1 MKTFSIF
8 ELASATR
15 VASRAAASV
24 VVALCLVLSAG
35 AAFAQEY
42 AEANVDDSLA
52 GQKAAVVGSGDSAQI
67 KNFLTKY
74 YIARWTV
81 RANARDLVKYR
92 QELVQDGASL
102 TGAEQTAFLK
112 EAVSALR
119 GYAGSNKCYPACR
132 LNAVLAIGELNTA
145 TGDRSTPDTPYA
157 GAIPDLGRMVTA
169 SGDVPDY
176 VRYGALIGLVRHAQ
190 LGIQD
195 EKLRNVVKT
204 IFARVLDKQYAVD
217 AKLRDEIYDCFTEN
231 AIIGLASFKSP
242 EGSKGGTG
250 TLDLFRQ
257 MIEDKNAS
265 IQLRCAAAS
274 GIGDMNLDGVQNYD
288 FVGLAR
294 SLVMLARDLCIEE
307 SGYIDSELVRDQ
319 VKSAAAGGMGGGM
332 GGMSGGMG
340 GMSGGMGGMGGGMGD
355 MGGGMGGMGVSGGM
369 SGGMGGGMGGTIQNQ
384 KSMEAIVAR
393 IQYGFECIQIGIKGK
408 KSGGSGVLGKLDAND
423 EAQAEVVEMLN
434 DALDEIAGT
443 NKFIAEGPTTSS
455 GMFGG
460 TSGMGGMGGMTD
472 MYGGMSS
479 NIKVDASSMKDHLLE
494 KRINFN
500 QLLGIDS
507 Y

>member
-112 EAVSALR
+112 EAVSALK

-157 GAIPDLGRMVTA
+157 GSIPDLGRMVTA

-195 EKLRNVVKT
+195 EKLRNGVKT

-340 GMSGGMGGMGGGMGD
+340 GMSGGMGGMGGGMG
-355 MGGGMGGMGVSGGM
+355 
-369 SGGMGGGMGGTIQNQ
+369 GTIQNQ

>member
-112 EAVSALR
+112 EAVSVLK
-119 GYAGSNKCYPACR
+119 GYAASNKCYPACR

-157 GAIPDLGRMVTA
+157 GSIPDLGRMVTA

-195 EKLRNVVKT
+195 EKLRNGVKT

-340 GMSGGMGGMGGGMGD
+340 GMSGGMGGMGGGMG
-355 MGGGMGGMGVSGGM
+355 
-369 SGGMGGGMGGTIQNQ
+369 GTIQNQ
-384 KSMEAIVAR
+384 KSMEVIVAR

>member
-112 EAVSALR
+112 EAVSVLK
-119 GYAGSNKCYPACR
+119 GYAASNKCYPACR

-157 GAIPDLGRMVTA
+157 GSIPDLGRMVTA

-195 EKLRNVVKT
+195 EKLRNGVKT

-340 GMSGGMGGMGGGMGD
+340 GMSGGMGGMGGGMG
-355 MGGGMGGMGVSGGM
+355 
-369 SGGMGGGMGGTIQNQ
+369 GTIQNQ

-408 KSGGSGVLGKLDAND
+408 KSGGCGVLGKLDAND

>member
-112 EAVSALR
+112 EAVSVLK
-119 GYAGSNKCYPACR
+119 GYAASNKCYPACR

-157 GAIPDLGRMVTA
+157 GSIPDLGRMVTA

-195 EKLRNVVKT
+195 EKLRNGVKT

-340 GMSGGMGGMGGGMGD
+340 GMSGGMGGMGGGMG
-355 MGGGMGGMGVSGGM
+355 
-369 SGGMGGGMGGTIQNQ
+369 GTIQNQ

>member
-102 TGAEQTAFLK
+102 TGAEQAAFLK
-112 EAVSALR
+112 EAVSVLK
-119 GYAGSNKCYPACR
+119 GYAASNKCYPACR

-157 GAIPDLGRMVTA
+157 GSIPDLGRMVTA

-195 EKLRNVVKT
+195 EKLRNGVKT

-340 GMSGGMGGMGGGMGD
+340 GMSGGMGGMGGGMG
-355 MGGGMGGMGVSGGM
+355 
-369 SGGMGGGMGGTIQNQ
+369 GTIQNQ

>member
-102 TGAEQTAFLK
+102 TGAEQAAFLK
-112 EAVSALR
+112 EAVSVLK

-132 LNAVLAIGELNTA
+132 LNAVLAIGELNTV

-195 EKLRNVVKT
+195 EKLRNGVKT

-231 AIIGLASFKSP
+231 AIVGLASFKSP

-340 GMSGGMGGMGGGMGD
+340 GMSGGM
-355 MGGGMGGMGVSGGM
+355 
-369 SGGMGGGMGGTIQNQ
+369 GGMGGGMGGTIQNQ

>member
-112 EAVSALR
+112 EAVSVLK
-119 GYAGSNKCYPACR
+119 GYAASNKCYPACR
-132 LNAVLAIGELNTA
+132 LNAVLAIGELNTV

-195 EKLRNVVKT
+195 EKLRNGVKT

-340 GMSGGMGGMGGGMGD
+340 GMSGGMGGMGGGMG
-355 MGGGMGGMGVSGGM
+355 
-369 SGGMGGGMGGTIQNQ
+369 GTIQNQ

>member
-112 EAVSALR
+112 EAVSALK

-195 EKLRNVVKT
+195 EKLRNGVKT

-340 GMSGGMGGMGGGMGD
+340 GMSGGMGGMGGGMG
-355 MGGGMGGMGVSGGM
+355 
-369 SGGMGGGMGGTIQNQ
+369 GTIQNQ